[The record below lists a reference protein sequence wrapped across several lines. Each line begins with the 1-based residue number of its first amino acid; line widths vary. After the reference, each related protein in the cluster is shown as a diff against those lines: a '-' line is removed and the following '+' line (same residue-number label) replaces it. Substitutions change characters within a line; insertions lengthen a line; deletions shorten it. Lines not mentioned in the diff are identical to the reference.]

1 MSEIT
6 RIRLIPKIKIEH
18 SIDYKQERG
27 YLYIYLKNGWWSIG
41 YEFKDLT
48 YFLGLGRRT
57 LDIELDITS
66 EALRIIWEEDKET
79 GKFYKKEIPDWFIR
93 DHGTEFKVITHPIE
107 EIENAEELIEPKLTK
122 STKTIKRIN
131 VTLEYYEKNK
141 ILKIPFF
148 NDEIRINIENENLEY
163 IRNNKK
169 IIKVFPLNKEIH
181 FYGIKPKVWR
191 YAYIP
196 EKRGEELISTTD

>member
-6 RIRLIPKIKIEH
+6 RIKLIPKIKIEH

-27 YLYIYLKNGWWSIG
+27 YLNIYLKNGWWSIG
-41 YEFKDLT
+41 YEFKT
-48 YFLGLGRRT
+48 LGYLFSRGPFRS
-57 LDIELDITS
+57 LDINLDITD
-66 EALRIIWEEDKET
+66 EAQRIIWEEDKET
-79 GKFYKKEIPDWFIR
+79 GKFYKKEIPDWLVK
-93 DHGTEFKVITHPIE
+93 DYGTEFKIITHPIN
-107 EIENAEELIEPKLTK
+107 EIENAEELIETKLTK
-122 STKTIKRIN
+122 SIPKIN

-169 IIKVFPLNKEIH
+169 IIKAFPLIKEIH
-181 FYGIKPKVWR
+181 FYGIEPKVR
-191 YAYIP
+191 KGKIIYR
-196 EKRGEELISTTD
+196 EDLLKK

>member
-6 RIRLIPKIKIEH
+6 PIRLIPKIKIEY

-27 YLYIYLKNGWWSIG
+27 YLYIWLKKGRWSIG
-41 YEFKDLT
+41 YEFKTLS
-48 YFLGLGRRT
+48 YFLGGPGHKCI
-57 LDIELDITS
+57 DINLDITDES
-66 EALRIIWEEDKET
+66 QRII
-79 GKFYKKEIPDWFIR
+79 YKKDEKTGEYSIKKVVDWLVDDVGVELNI
-93 DHGTEFKVITHPIE
+93 VTHPSE
-107 EIENAEELIEPKLTK
+107 EIEIAEELLEPKATK
-122 STKTIKRIN
+122 SIKKIN
-131 VTLEYYEKNK
+131 ITLEYYEKNK

-181 FYGIKPKVWR
+181 FYGIEPTIRK
-191 YAYIP
+191 YISTS
-196 EKRGEELISTTD
+196 KGTELISIID

>member
-27 YLYIYLKNGWWSIG
+27 YLYVYLKKGRWSIG
-41 YEFKDLT
+41 YEFKTLT
-48 YFLGLGRRT
+48 YRLRGSLRT
-57 LDIELDITS
+57 LYINPDISD
-66 EALRIIWEEDKET
+66 EAQRIIWAIDEKT
-79 GKFYKKEIPDWFIR
+79 GKYYKKEIPDWLI
-93 DHGTEFKVITHPIE
+93 DDVEADFKVITHSIE
-107 EIENAEELIEPKLTK
+107 EIENAEELLEPKLTK
-122 STKTIKRIN
+122 SIPKIN

-181 FYGIKPKVWR
+181 FYGIEPKVR
-191 YAYIP
+191 KGKVTFK
-196 EKRGEELISTTD
+196 EDH

>member
-27 YLYIYLKNGWWSIG
+27 YLNIYLKNGWWSIG

-48 YFLGLGRRT
+48 YFLGLGGRT

-79 GKFYKKEIPDWFIR
+79 GKFYKKEIPDWLVK
-93 DHGTEFKVITHPIE
+93 DYGTEFKIITHPIN
-107 EIENAEELIEPKLTK
+107 EIENAEELIETKLTK
-122 STKTIKRIN
+122 SIPKIN

-169 IIKVFPLNKEIH
+169 IIKV
-181 FYGIKPKVWR
+181 
-191 YAYIP
+191 
-196 EKRGEELISTTD
+196 

>member
-41 YEFKDLT
+41 YEFGTLI
-48 YFLGLGRRT
+48 YSLGVSLRT
-57 LDIELDITS
+57 LYINPDISD
-66 EALRIIWEEDKET
+66 EAQRIIWAIDEKT
-79 GKFYKKEIPDWFIR
+79 GKRYAKEIPDWLI
-93 DHGTEFKVITHPIE
+93 DDVEADFKVITHSIE
-107 EIENAEELIEPKLTK
+107 EIENAEELLEPKLTK
-122 STKTIKRIN
+122 SIKQID

-169 IIKVFPLNKEIH
+169 IIKAFPLIKEIH
-181 FYGIKPKVWR
+181 FYGIEPKVR
-191 YAYIP
+191 KGKIIYR
-196 EKRGEELISTTD
+196 EDLLKK